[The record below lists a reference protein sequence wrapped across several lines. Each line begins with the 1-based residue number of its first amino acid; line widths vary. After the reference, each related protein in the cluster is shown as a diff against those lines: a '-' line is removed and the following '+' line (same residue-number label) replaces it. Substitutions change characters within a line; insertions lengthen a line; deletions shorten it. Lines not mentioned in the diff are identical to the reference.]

1 MKKTFESVTYL
12 KPENKTMKKYVSLEP
27 EKKSV
32 LVYLFK
38 KIVFHLKTKSKF
50 PYDRG
55 VPKAVKSLS
64 WPRSAILIKIQILQT
79 LELKHSIKP
88 WSLTP

>member
-12 KPENKTMKKYVSLEP
+12 KPENKTMKKHVSLDP
-27 EKKSV
+27 EKKSF

-38 KIVFHLKTKSKF
+38 KIVFHLKTKSNF
-50 PYDRG
+50 PMTEECQ
-55 VPKAVKSLS
+55 KQSNLS
-64 WPRSAILIKIQILQT
+64 WPRSAILIKLQILQT

>member
-27 EKKSV
+27 GKKSP

-50 PYDRG
+50 PMTEECQKRSNLSHGQG
-55 VPKAVKSLS
+55 VPYCLS
-64 WPRSAILIKIQILQT
+64 YKFFKL
-79 LELKHSIKP
+79 
-88 WSLTP
+88 